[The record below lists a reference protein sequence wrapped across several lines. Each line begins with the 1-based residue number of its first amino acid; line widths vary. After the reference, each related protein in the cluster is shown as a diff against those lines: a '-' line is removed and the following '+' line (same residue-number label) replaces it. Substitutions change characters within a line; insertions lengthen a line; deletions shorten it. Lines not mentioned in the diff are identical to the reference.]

1 MEWVK
6 GKGTTGKVEPSV
18 QFLAEEKIFQ
28 KAISTVTNNHDI
40 SADLVINL
48 DQTPLSYVSPRKY
61 TFNFKGAKHVPIKSV
76 MTSVKL
82 LLHFQSFQTAEF
94 LPVQLIYPG
103 KTKRCLTNFQFPRSF
118 QITYTENH

>member
-1 MEWVK
+1 MKTNDLNSLSELGGGNTLTDNWDRGSLKSMEWVK

-76 MTSVKL
+76 DD
-82 LLHFQSFQTAEF
+82 
-94 LPVQLIYPG
+94 
-103 KTKRCLTNFQFPRSF
+103 KR
-118 QITYTENH
+118 QITATFSIIPNR

>member
-76 MTSVKL
+76 DD
-82 LLHFQSFQTAEF
+82 
-94 LPVQLIYPG
+94 
-103 KTKRCLTNFQFPRSF
+103 KR
-118 QITYTENH
+118 QITATFSIIPNRWIFGSATNLSW